1 MADRPKLE
9 IVDDPVTG
17 LNRTR
22 SAPAQPPAPP
32 ATPDGAASADP
43 ADEEPRPQDTR
54 PTGRPPRRSTPSDPA
69 EAPRAAEPVRSYGQE
84 EKRAVFGRVPR
95 SLSRRLERAVVEL
108 RDEFE
113 DLTQEQVLAA
123 LLHEHVDAAD
133 PAALARLTD
142 TVRRYRRE
150 LGRQ

>member
-17 LNRTR
+17 LNRTSP
-22 SAPAQPPAPP
+22 SAALSPVPPAPP
-32 ATPDGAASADP
+32 EDAAHADP
-43 ADEEPRPQDTR
+43 ADEDPQRQDSR
-54 PTGRPPRRSTPSDPA
+54 PTGRPSRRSTPSDPA

-133 PAALARLTD
+133 PATLAHLTD

>member
-17 LNRTR
+17 LNRTQ
-22 SAPAQPPAPP
+22 SAPAEPTAPP
-32 ATPDGAASADP
+32 ATPGGSASTDP
-43 ADEEPRPQDTR
+43 PEDESRPQDA
-54 PTGRPPRRSTPSDPA
+54 RPPSRPSRRGAPSDPA

-150 LGRQ
+150 LGRR

>member
-1 MADRPKLE
+1 MAARPKLE

-22 SAPAQPPAPP
+22 SAPTPPPGPP
-32 ATPDGAASADP
+32 ATPEDAAHADP
-43 ADEEPRPQDTR
+43 PQDESRPQDTR
-54 PTGRPPRRSTPSDPA
+54 PTGRPSRRRTPSDPVA
-69 EAPRAAEPVRSYGQE
+69 APRAAEPVRSYGQE

-123 LLHEHVDAAD
+123 LLHDHVDAAD

>member
-1 MADRPKLE
+1 MPDRPKLE

-17 LNRTR
+17 LNRI
-22 SAPAQPPAPP
+22 SPVPPAPP
-32 ATPDGAASADP
+32 DNAAPADP
-43 ADEEPRPQDTR
+43 ADEESGAREDPQ
-54 PTGRPPRRSTPSDPA
+54 PPSRSPGRSTPTDSAP
-69 EAPRAAEPVRSYGQE
+69 APRVSEPVRSYGQE
-84 EKRAVFGRVPR
+84 AKRAVFGRVPR

-142 TVRRYRRE
+142 IVRRYRCE

>member
-22 SAPAQPPAPP
+22 SAPAPPTAPP
-32 ATPDGAASADP
+32 AAPEDAAHADP
-43 ADEEPRPQDTR
+43 ADDQPQPQDTR
-54 PTGRPPRRSTPSDPA
+54 PPVVDLGAALRAIRPT
-69 EAPRAAEPVRSYGQE
+69 APRASDPVRSYGQE

-123 LLHEHVDAAD
+123 LLHDHVDAAD

>member
-22 SAPAQPPAPP
+22 SAPAPPPAPP
-32 ATPDGAASADP
+32 ATPDGAAHADP
-43 ADEEPRPQDTR
+43 ADDQPQPQDTR
-54 PTGRPPRRSTPSDPA
+54 PTGRPPRRRTSTDPVA
-69 EAPRAAEPVRSYGQE
+69 APRAAEPVRSYGQE

-123 LLHEHVDAAD
+123 LLHDHVDAAD

>member
-1 MADRPKLE
+1 MTDRPKLE
-9 IVDDPVTG
+9 IVDDPITG

-22 SAPAQPPAPP
+22 SAPAPPTAPP
-32 ATPDGAASADP
+32 ATRDGAAHADP
-43 ADEEPRPQDTR
+43 AHQEPQARDTR
-54 PTGRPPRRSTPSDPA
+54 PTGRPSRRGTPSDSA
-69 EAPRAAEPVRSYGQE
+69 AASRASDPLRSYGQE

-95 SLSRRLERAVVEL
+95 SLSRRLERTVVEL

-123 LLHEHVDAAD
+123 LLHDHVDAAD